1 MSAYWEKLKDPR
13 WQKLRLEAMQKADFH
28 CERCGDGESTLNVH
42 HKEYFKG
49 REPWEY
55 KPKQLAVL
63 CESCHEYQHSK
74 DDFLKKVCSFADM
87 DGPFSRDELAW
98 FVGGALG
105 IPYEVM
111 LHWGDAED
119 CKYFQY
125 RYEKG
130 TKFYAE

>member
-55 KPKQLAVL
+55 KPKQLL
-63 CESCHEYQHSK
+63 
-74 DDFLKKVCSFADM
+74 DLKITSNYNKLMDYIKTNLKPEDKENALKMFA
-87 DGPFSRDELAW
+87 E
-98 FVGGALG
+98 ALRRAKAYVPDN
-105 IPYEVM
+105 I
-111 LHWGDAED
+111 
-119 CKYFQY
+119 
-125 RYEKG
+125 
-130 TKFYAE
+130 

>member
-1 MSAYWEKLKDPR
+1 MTTYWEKLKDPR

-28 CERCGDGESTLNVH
+28 CERCGDGEETLNVH

-63 CESCHEYQHSK
+63 CESCHEYLHSME
-74 DDFLKKVCSFADM
+74 DFLKKVCSFADI
-87 DGPFSRDELAW
+87 DGPYSRNELAW
-98 FVGGALG
+98 FVGGAIG

-111 LHWGDAED
+111 LKWADAED